1 MAWACLRLVLVLGSG
16 LEVRGSSVR
25 VPDGV
30 GSGLGTRHVCRRVT
44 AHVIVVVII
53 INHGATTETGARTT
67 TGCNPR
73 ATVVASRRGSRAQLL
88 ARRELAWITTQNRD
102 RDVSGDRGSS
112 RRVGP
117 PCNVRSETGKR
128 GFSYV
133 WHADRVCV
141 CCVDTV
147 HTLIHLDSDTYN
159 SVCFP
164 SASGVSRLLRAP
176 PRT

>member
-1 MAWACLRLVLVLGSG
+1 MYI
-16 LEVRGSSVR
+16 
-25 VPDGV
+25 
-30 GSGLGTRHVCRRVT
+30 CRRVT
-44 AHVIVVVII
+44 AHVIVVVVI

-147 HTLIHLDSDTYN
+147 HTLIHLDSDTY
-159 SVCFP
+159 SAAPFVP
-164 SASGVSRLLRAP
+164 LLRLHASGVSRLLRAP